1 MATVST
7 RHYMRPRK
15 GRSGFDLLQA
25 SDAPEDEKRL
35 GLEGYKP
42 SDPDTAKAAVGYNS
56 RGFAQGEDAYR
67 LGLKDR
73 PVEVG
78 IGTPTTLWRKEQPK
92 DEDWGDGKRG
102 GATGATG
109 RELDE
114 AGMLGTGP
122 DVEVGIGT
130 PSLVRRGALEQ
141 DWMDGKMSGASNPK
155 ARGARPG
162 ITVGASSK
170 APGDADYLSRLKD
183 SATLPGKAETPFS
196 DAELSVMFEGTG
208 GSGTPEDED
217 PALAAAQAQ
226 GREASL
232 AAAIGR
238 AGAHLNEGLTGAKY
252 DRTAYDGYAANADR
266 PVGDLL
272 QRRKAVGERQGRA
285 RTAQQDRM
293 RAEEHAR
300 QYARQQQ
307 QDARQASNDAYG
319 RERDAKGDARQAA
332 RDAEDARRFA
342 LTRQD
347 AAAARAATRG
357 AANGRQAEKD
367 EAARLK
373 AQAAAD
379 ADAVKRG
386 EKLGQATSKAPYG
399 DLQSA
404 LSALDG
410 LSPGIIYGDAPEE
423 NPIPFKDRALNHV
436 PMGAGERFMG
446 DKSLKYKSELQNLR
460 DLISRLRSGAALNQ
474 SEEAHYLSLLGD
486 DILSDPRR
494 AAAGINAV
502 RRGIGQKLR
511 DAQAAYAGPVLDNY
525 EREGGTTYRNPV
537 FSGQGRQSAAA
548 PPVRMQSPDGRQYT
562 VDPSEVDEAKRNGW
576 RAL

>member
-1 MATVST
+1 MATVTS

-15 GRSGFDLLQA
+15 GRAGFDLLQA
-25 SDAPEDEKRL
+25 GDTPEDEKRL
-35 GLEGYKP
+35 GLEGYQP
-42 SDPDTAKAAVGYNS
+42 SDKETAKAAVGYNS

-73 PVEVG
+73 PVEVT
-78 IGTPTTLWRKEQPK
+78 IGTPSTLWRKEEPK

-102 GATGATG
+102 GASAPPA
-109 RELDE
+109 E
-114 AGMLGTGP
+114 
-122 DVEVGIGT
+122 
-130 PSLVRRGALEQ
+130 LEQ
-141 DWMDGKMSGASNPK
+141 DWTDGKLSGASNPK
-155 ARGARPG
+155 ARAAGG
-162 ITVGASSK
+162 SLQVGSSSK
-170 APGDADYLSRLKD
+170 SPADADYLQRLKGVGSTD
-183 SATLPGKAETPFS
+183 TPAAPTPFS
-196 DAELSVMFEGTG
+196 DSELQAMFEAD
-208 GSGTPEDED
+208 TPAGAAEEDD

-226 GREASL
+226 GRETSL

-252 DRTAYDGYAANADR
+252 DRTAYDGYAANAER
-266 PVGDLL
+266 PVGELL
-272 QRRKAVGERQGRA
+272 QRRKAVGERQGRE
-285 RTAQQDRM
+285 RLAQQDRM

-300 QYARQQQ
+300 QYARQRQ
-307 QDARQASNDAYG
+307 QDARQADNDAYG
-319 RERDAKGDARQAA
+319 RQRDAKGDARQAA
-332 RDAEDARRFA
+332 RDAEDARRFN
-342 LTRQD
+342 LSQQD

-357 AANGRQAEKD
+357 AAGGRQAEKD

-373 AQAAAD
+373 AQSAAD

-404 LSALDG
+404 LGALEG

-423 NPIPFKDRALNHV
+423 NPIPFGDRMLNRV

-537 FSGQGRQSAAA
+537 FSGQGRGAA
-548 PPVRMQSPDGRQYT
+548 PAPVRMQSPDGRQYT
-562 VDPSEVDEAKRNGW
+562 VDPSEVDEAMRNGW